1 MKMKKIYFLL
11 LLSLLTFNFSCK
23 KDNEEENNQKTA
35 LKVEEGKE
43 QLEDNAINILNK
55 IESFKG
61 DKALNEIIDLAEFL
75 TSVPNEDKN
84 TTFNKTALKAILNI
98 AESNKKG
105 IINFNTKQ
113 SLALIDEKHLL
124 EDFNEEKG
132 IYEWN
137 NDTETFDKIGNSDD
151 IIYNITYNN
160 GKKAIFSFTDFN
172 TTLSNDEELPT
183 LAKANLKI
191 DNLTVFNQVFTAS
204 FSDDNTIPKSIE
216 NTITIGDFSFKTSH
230 NNSDNSIVTQS
241 VEIKIIDDVLMS
253 FENKVKGNFSD
264 EEADVDSL
272 LDNVSMTLKFLDA
285 TLVITAKDTGVD
297 FEKEYTIDETIVLL
311 NSNTSAELSVNDKSV
326 AKSEFYKD
334 KDTYLSWV
342 YNSSTNRYE
351 EKEITEDI
359 VNVRFLFDDGTT
371 ADFDTYFDGSF
382 TKINDKLDAV
392 FEAYE
397 NLLEE

>member
-84 TTFNKTALKAILNI
+84 TSFNKTALKAISNI

>member
-1 MKMKKIYFLL
+1 MKMKKIYYLL

-84 TTFNKTALKAILNI
+84 TSFNKTALKAISNI

-113 SLALIDEKHLL
+113 SSALIDEKHLL